1 MHWNV
6 RTKITTGFGITLAI
20 FLAVGALAYQNTT
33 ELLETSEWTRH
44 TYEALAKLAG
54 LPDALRTVE
63 LAQRNFLLT
72 GEQAMLEEF
81 TTSQHALEQAVEDF
95 RAFTADN
102 PQQQAQVSR
111 LDSII
116 KRRLEIATS
125 TVEIRRNQG
134 LEASV
139 EFVKSGRGRA
149 ATQEALGVIAAMVSE
164 ENRLLA
170 IRRASTDLDARN
182 VKASL
187 LYGMLIAVLLSA
199 VAGTLIARNIAAP
212 LSSLTGIA
220 ERISS
225 GDLKAEVVLGKSRKD
240 EVGALT
246 VAFERMTAFLRTM
259 ASAAEQIAAGD
270 LRANIQPRSSQ
281 DQLGNAFVRMTENL
295 RKQLGS
301 MAENASV
308 LGSVASEIVASTS
321 QLVSGASQ
329 SAAAVSQTTTTVEEI
344 RQTAQMATQKSKLVS
359 ENAQRAV
366 QISHDGRRSTEDV
379 ISGMNRIRSQ
389 MEAIGESMMRLSEQG
404 QTIGQI
410 IATVEDLAAQSNLL
424 AVNAAIEA
432 AKAGEH
438 GKGFGVVA
446 QEVKS
451 LAEQSRAATDRVR
464 TILGDIQKATT
475 AAVLASEQGG
485 RAVEAGGQQ
494 TGGAAESIQQLA
506 GTVAE
511 AAQAATQIAASSQQ
525 QLVGMDQV
533 AIAMESIKQASTQNV
548 VSARQLESA
557 ARNLNE
563 LGQRL
568 KQSVAQYAV

>member
-1 MHWNV
+1 MQWNV
-6 RTKITTGFGITLAI
+6 GTKISTGFGITLAI
-20 FLAVGALAYQNTT
+20 FLVVGALAYRNAT
-33 ELLETSEWTRH
+33 ELVSTNEWTRH
-44 TYEALAKLAG
+44 TYEALDKLAR
-54 LPDALRTVE
+54 LPDGLRSLE
-63 LAQRNFLLT
+63 LAQRNFVIT
-72 GEQAMLEEF
+72 GEPKLLEEF
-81 TTSQHALEQAVEDF
+81 TASQRALEQAIEDF
-95 RAFTADN
+95 RSFTADN
-102 PQQQAQVSR
+102 PRQQAHVSR
-111 LDSII
+111 LDPII
-116 KRRLEIATS
+116 RNRVAIANS
-125 TVEIRRNQG
+125 VVETRRNQG
-134 LEASV
+134 LEAAIESI
-139 EFVKSGRGRA
+139 KTGRGRA
-149 ATQEALGVIAAMVSE
+149 ARDQALAIVEAMRAE

-170 IRRASTDLDARN
+170 IRRASTELDARN
-182 VKASL
+182 VRAGL

-199 VAGTLIARNIAAP
+199 IAGTLIARSIAVP
-212 LSSLTGIA
+212 LGRLTGIA

-225 GDLKAEVVLGKSRKD
+225 GDLKAEVVFGKNRKD
-240 EVGALT
+240 EVGILT
-246 VAFERMTAFLRTM
+246 TAFERMTAFLRTM
-259 ASAAEQIAAGD
+259 ATAAEQIAAGD

-308 LGSVASEIVASTS
+308 LGAVASQIVASTS

-329 SAAAVSQTTTTVEEI
+329 SAAAVSETTTTVEEI
-344 RQTAQMATQKSKLVS
+344 RQTAQMATQKSKTVS
-359 ENAQRAV
+359 ENAQKAV
-366 QISHDGRRSTEDV
+366 LISQDGRRSTEDV
-379 ISGMNRIRSQ
+379 ITGMNRIRSQ

-410 IATVEDLAAQSNLL
+410 IATVEDLSAQSNLL

-475 AAVLASEQGG
+475 AAVLATEQGG

-533 AIAMESIKQASTQNV
+533 AVAMESIKQASTQNV

-557 ARNLNE
+557 ARNLND